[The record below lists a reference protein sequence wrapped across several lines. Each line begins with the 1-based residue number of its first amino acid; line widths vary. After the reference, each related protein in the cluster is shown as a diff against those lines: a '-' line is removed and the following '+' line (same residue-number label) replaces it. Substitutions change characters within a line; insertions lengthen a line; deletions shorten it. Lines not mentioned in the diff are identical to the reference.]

1 MCNCCL
7 FCTTPS
13 SEHFF
18 PTPELALPCRAVGRR
33 FRSPPPHRHRGPFG
47 AQGRSERWDS
57 PCPGLR
63 EAEGNAGLGEL
74 SFFFC
79 QWLLALIDF
88 SFILVF
94 CFFPFLHYQTCFPE
108 SKQKCYV
115 YLPSNSGRWFL
126 VQQSHVYHYSWLCEA
141 S

>member
-1 MCNCCL
+1 MRPLGILSPQFPRLCTL
-7 FCTTPS
+7 FYLSYERVVYQQRWKCVT
-13 SEHFF
+13 
-18 PTPELALPCRAVGRR
+18 AVS
-33 FRSPPPHRHRGPFG
+33 FAQHLQVSIPSPPQSWLCPAELWGADSVPPPSHRHRGPLG

-94 CFFPFLHYQTCFPE
+94 CFF
-108 SKQKCYV
+108 SISA
-115 YLPSNSGRWFL
+115 LPNVLS
-126 VQQSHVYHYSWLCEA
+126 
-141 S
+141 